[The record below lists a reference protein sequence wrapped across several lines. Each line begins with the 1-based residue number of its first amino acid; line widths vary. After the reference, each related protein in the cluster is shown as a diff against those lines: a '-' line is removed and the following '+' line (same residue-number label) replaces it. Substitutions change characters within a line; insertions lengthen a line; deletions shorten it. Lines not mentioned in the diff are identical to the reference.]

1 IASGGMGDVYRAHDT
16 QLNRLV
22 ALKVLGGGMLSDRE
36 RLSRFTQEARTTAL
50 INHPNIVAVYD
61 VGSNGGRPVVVSEL
75 LHGQTLRETL
85 KSGALPIRVAVS
97 YTHEIAQGLIA
108 AHHLGVIHR
117 DLKPENVFVTT
128 DGRLKILDFGLAKC
142 RAEAIGLPDDSSK
155 STQPGTILGT
165 VGYMSPEQVR
175 GCGATVDERSDIFS
189 LGVMFYEMIAGVA
202 PFERE
207 TPIETLY
214 AILKDD
220 APPIAGHPDVTE
232 DLDH

>member
-1 IASGGMGDVYRAHDT
+1 
-16 QLNRLV
+16 
-22 ALKVLGGGMLSDRE
+22 LKG
-36 RLSRFTQEARTTAL
+36 
-50 INHPNIVAVYD
+50 
-61 VGSNGGRPVVVSEL
+61 
-75 LHGQTLRETL
+75 
-85 KSGALPIRVAVS
+85 GALPMGVAVS
-97 YTHEIAQGLIA
+97 YALEIAQGLIA

-117 DLKPENVFVTT
+117 DLKPENVFVTD

-142 RAEAIGLPDDSSK
+142 RAEALGLPDDSSK
-155 STQPGTILGT
+155 STQPGTIMGT

-189 LGVMFYEMIAGVA
+189 LGVILYEMIAGVP

-220 APPIAGHPDVTE
+220 SPSLAGLPGITD
-232 DLDH
+232 DLDHVVRHCL